1 MNATFTKILVSSSLL
16 VIGVMGKCGV
26 DWLASASDSHETTTE
41 NKTEITEMEA
51 LVKSNTAVLEKLAE
65 RQLEKDA
72 AHEATVNL
80 CKAGD
85 ISKCSVCRGVGVY
98 DAPACEK

>member
-1 MNATFTKILVSSSLL
+1 MSHMVKQIIGTVTAAAIGAAGILAWNF
-16 VIGVMGKCGV
+16 I
-26 DWLASASDSHETTTE
+26 ASAQVSHQTTDQQKE
-41 NKTEITEMEA
+41 AQAEISE

-72 AHEATVNL
+72 AREATIGL

-85 ISKCSVCRGVGVY
+85 ISKCSICRGVGVY